1 MWVIVIIA
9 VLLIWGNLS
18 RKSPNHPLNK
28 IKVNPK
34 VPLCSHVPTAGDNFN
49 SGTSI
54 VAGVPQP
61 CIPKISCDA
70 GVSGL
75 EIFVPPHALFPVD
88 PPPISIQKKPLVGK
102 PPLPPVK
109 PIGPKICYT
118 YSAPSGQPP
127 ISHMFYGGS
136 RRGGEVL

>member
-61 CIPKISCDA
+61 CIPRISCDA

-75 EIFVPPHALFPVD
+75 ELFVPPHALFPVD

-102 PPLPPVK
+102 PPLPRPVA
-109 PIGPKICYT
+109 PKI
-118 YSAPSGQPP
+118 YSCDAGPVAPIFRGA
-127 ISHMFYGGS
+127 YGG
-136 RRGGEVL
+136 GGGALAKRNVLL